1 MKLYN
6 ILNRA
11 NNQKVTLKQLMLML
25 DLCEDHLTPKDIA
38 AKLDISGAAVTL
50 MLDRMELLSY
60 VKRSHSRS
68 DRRKIIVDITPTG
81 RQICDAIT
89 QAI

>member
-11 NNQKVTLKQLMLML
+11 NNQKVTLKQLMLL
-25 DLCEDHLTPKDIA
+25 LELCDAPLTPTDIA

-50 MLDRMELLSY
+50 MLDKMTLLSY
-60 VKRSHSRS
+60 VKRSHSKS
-68 DRRKIIVDITPTG
+68 DRRKILVDITPQG
-81 RQICDAIT
+81 RQMCDTIT
-89 QAI
+89 TA

>member
-11 NNQKVTLKQLMLML
+11 NDQKITLKQLMLMM
-25 DLCEDHLTPKDIA
+25 DLCDAPLTPTEIA

-50 MLDRMELLSY
+50 MLDRMTSLSY
-60 VKRSHSRS
+60 VKRSHSKS
-68 DRRKIIVDITPTG
+68 DRRKISVDITPTG
-81 RQICDAIT
+81 REVFDAIIN
-89 QAI
+89 AI